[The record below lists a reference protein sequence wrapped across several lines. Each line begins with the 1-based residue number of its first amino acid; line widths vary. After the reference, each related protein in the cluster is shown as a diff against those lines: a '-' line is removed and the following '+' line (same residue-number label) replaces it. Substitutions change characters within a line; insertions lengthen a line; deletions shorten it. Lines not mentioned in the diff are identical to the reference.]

1 MKKVNNKTKSK
12 IVTAA
17 WQLFYEQGFEDT
29 TVDEIV
35 ALSGTSKGS
44 FYHYFESKDSLIG
57 SLAYLFDEKYAELEQ
72 KLDYKANVVDN
83 LLYLTHEL
91 CAMIESTIDIELLS
105 RLYAQQLNKRG
116 QKELLDQNREYYR
129 LLRTLIRRGQE
140 QGEITTEKSLSE
152 IMRLYALAER
162 ALLYDWCLRGG
173 EYSLA
178 EYSQVVMPLFLSDL
192 RRETNKAKSYLS
204 QY

>member
-1 MKKVNNKTKSK
+1 MKKGNNKTKSK

-17 WQLFYEQGFEDT
+17 WQLFYEQGFENT

-35 ALSGTSKGS
+35 TLSGTSKGS

-57 SLAYLFDEKYAELEQ
+57 SLAYLFDEKYVELEQ
-72 KLDYKANVVDN
+72 KLDYKANAVDN

-91 CAMIESTIDIELLS
+91 CVMIESTIDIELLS
-105 RLYAQQLNKRG
+105 RLYAQQLSKRG

-140 QGEITTEKSLSE
+140 QGEITAEKSLNE

-178 EYSQVVMPLFLSDL
+178 EYSRVVMPLFLSDL
-192 RRETNKAKSYLS
+192 RREKNKAKSYLS